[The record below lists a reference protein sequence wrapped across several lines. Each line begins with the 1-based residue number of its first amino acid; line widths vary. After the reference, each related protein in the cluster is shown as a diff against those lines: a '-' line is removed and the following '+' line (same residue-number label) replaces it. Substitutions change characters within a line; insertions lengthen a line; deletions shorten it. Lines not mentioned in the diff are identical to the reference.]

1 MKPHFFIPLTG
12 REWAG
17 VVEAN
22 NKNIIFAKYVQ
33 NWTIMRLLIFHL
45 LPSYPKISHC
55 TQGHGNNLVLDL
67 LTQLHFSCTSVTYVL
82 LGELGKRASNIAP
95 KPFFLRKF
103 FFW

>member
-1 MKPHFFIPLTG
+1 VEE
-12 REWAG
+12 EWAG

-45 LPSYPKISHC
+45 IPSYPKISHC

-82 LGELGKRASNIAP
+82 LGGTWGRELQTCTQTFSSLES
-95 KPFFLRKF
+95 FVLF
-103 FFW
+103 